1 MINTY
6 ITELV
11 NYAIRSGLITEDDR
25 VYSVNRLLADLGLVE
40 YVEPQEELAVRPL
53 EDILKDMAALR
64 SAVDAAEAMIPDKYL
79 PYPTYGAMLF
89 SVR

>member
-25 VYSVNRLLADLGLVE
+25 VYSVNRLLADLGH
-40 YVEPQEELAVRPL
+40 
-53 EDILKDMAALR
+53 
-64 SAVDAAEAMIPDKYL
+64 
-79 PYPTYGAMLF
+79 
-89 SVR
+89 